1 MNIEWDYSYY
11 QPWSDNEWL
20 VNEMIAMRE
29 EMLMV
34 QNRHYYAVMHRM
46 SKHPRRQWT
55 HGVDRTLQRNL
66 GLFFFS
72 IFGLVLNGTTSD

>member
-20 VNEMIAMRE
+20 VDEMIAMQE
-29 EMLMV
+29 EM
-34 QNRHYYAVMHRM
+34 
-46 SKHPRRQWT
+46 HPRRQWT
-55 HGVDRTLQRNL
+55 HGMDRTLRRNL

-72 IFGLVLNGTTSD
+72 IFGLVLNGITLD